1 MWLLTGSP
9 SCCLARHG
17 VLVHLDHGDR
27 VGTRHAY
34 ALGVHP
40 AWNLPNLVCSSSVDR
55 WTFDLVDL
63 ERHRRWPAGTTCVCD
78 SHGQPV
84 WTLDLGPLVWTLD
97 LGPLGHHHRLPGPR
111 CAFLRSLGHH
121 HHHRGPRSAM
131 SWCGVVEK
139 SEPPPA
145 EVPSRHH
152 PLKATSAMT

>member
-9 SCCLARHG
+9 SGFLARHG

-27 VGTRHAY
+27 AGTKHAY

-40 AWNLPNLVCSSSVDR
+40 AWNPPNL
-55 WTFDLVDL
+55 TFDLVNL
-63 ERHRRWPAGTTCVCD
+63 KRHRRWPAGTTCVCD
-78 SHGQPV
+78 YHGPSDSLGHH

-97 LGPLGHHHRLPGPR
+97 LGPLGHHHRLQGPR
-111 CAFLRSLGHH
+111 CAILQSLGHH

-131 SWCGVVEK
+131 SWCGVAEK
-139 SEPPPA
+139 SEPLPA

-152 PLKATSAMT
+152 PLKGTSPMT